1 MTPSGIEVI
10 KASAWEQPFAARIAV
25 ARTAELATLRTVL
38 LLQVR
43 VCGCG
48 CGYAPAAD
56 DWECVCVC

>member
-48 CGYAPAAD
+48 YAPAA
-56 DWECVCVC
+56 VG